1 MSVSEQELDQF
12 RVEVSA
18 WLRENNPGDP
28 GFLLPE
34 SFMEVGTDEQF
45 EYLRDWQ
52 RKVYDAGYLGMSW
65 PEEYGGGGK
74 PQAFQDIVSQEM
86 ARQRVPFMTNTI
98 GLNWA
103 GPLILQQGTEEDK
116 KKYIKGILNADDIWC
131 QGFSEPDHGSDLGN
145 AQVKAVKDGDDY
157 IINGS
162 KIWTSLGSYAKYMIL
177 LARTSNEGPNKYA
190 GLSFFLAPMKTEGIN
205 PQPIKKLTSEYG
217 FCQTFF
223 NDARIPANSIMG
235 REGEGWQ
242 VAMATLM
249 FERGNVGGQA
259 GGLSMMDINVND
271 VLELARRSKRNGKP
285 ALEDPLIRD
294 QMVQILIEAK
304 SNALMGSKTKI
315 PALNTE
321 RPTAIAMSGK
331 LRGSELKRRFCQ
343 FAISLQGANGGR
355 FISPEAVDGGKWQRI
370 YFNSFSATIGGGTT
384 QVQYN
389 IMGERVLGL
398 PKS

>member
-1 MSVSEQELDQF
+1 MSVSELELDQF
-12 RVEVSA
+12 RTEVSA

-45 EYLRDWQ
+45 EYLRNWQ

-65 PEEYGGGGK
+65 PQEYGGGGQ

-177 LARTSNEGPNKYA
+177 LARTSNDGPNKYA
-190 GLSFFLAPMKTEGIN
+190 GLSFFLAPMRTEGID

-242 VAMATLM
+242 IAMATLM

-294 QMVQILIEAK
+294 QMVQFLIEAK
-304 SNALMGSKTKI
+304 SNVLMGAKTKI

-343 FAISLQGANGGR
+343 FAISLQGSNGGR

-370 YFNSFSATIGGGTT
+370 YFNSFSSTIGGGTT

>member
-259 GGLSMMDINVND
+259 GGLSMMDINVNE

-294 QMVQILIEAK
+294 QMVQFLIEAK